1 VEVDLRRLQR
11 QAAEGADRQL
21 EARRLTRRVAVI
33 GNAGSGKTTLAR
45 ALARRLGVPHVELDA
60 LFWNPGWVETPA
72 DEFRRRVEAVLDDD
86 EGWVADGNYRTR
98 LGSLILDRAEL
109 VVWTDPPLPI
119 LLMRLAHR
127 TVRRARTRERLW
139 GTNVDT
145 WRNAFVSRDS
155 VLLFALKAHRRWRT
169 RGTEIAAHWPVVR
182 VRSRSD
188 VERFL
193 ADVG

>member
-60 LFWNPGWVETPA
+60 LFWNSGWVETPA
-72 DEFRRRVEAVLDDD
+72 EEFRRRVEAVLDDD

-98 LGSLILDRAEL
+98 LGSVILDRAEL

-119 LLMRLAHR
+119 LLTRLARR
-127 TVRRARTRERLW
+127 TVRRARTQEQLW

-145 WRNAFVSRDS
+145 WRSAFMSRES
-155 VLLFALKAHRRWRT
+155 VLLFALKAHRRWRP

-182 VRSRSD
+182 LRSRSD